1 MSISSSSF
9 FTFVRRDFSSFS
21 FFTTWHN
28 KMLFML
34 INCLLPYSTIT
45 LLFTPSTKT
54 FAGLN
59 AGML

>member
-1 MSISSSSF
+1 MTVGSPPLFALMGRHLVSF
-9 FTFVRRDFSSFS
+9 P
-21 FFTTWHN
+21 FFTTRH
-28 KMLFML
+28 KA
-34 INCLLPYSTIT
+34 LLLNDYYFTCT

>member
-1 MSISSSSF
+1 MTVGSPPLF
-9 FTFVRRDFSSFS
+9 ALMGRHLMSFS
-21 FFTTWHN
+21 FFTTRH
-28 KMLFML
+28 KA
-34 INCLLPYSTIT
+34 LLLNDYYFTCT